1 MELVPR
7 CWRPSCL
14 PNLKS
19 RSHYF
24 CARVKPGRT
33 LSSSHR
39 PLSGAA
45 AEFERLHP
53 ETLSRPV
60 LRTNVSLQALSR
72 ASSSPNAQP
81 EQRNHNPARLP
92 VSCPGCGALTQDV
105 DAGEAGFYTLSRKA
119 VVKYLGDLEASSRLQ
134 NEGHA
139 DADGAHVGAP
149 ISSQDDE
156 SHRNEHGIVQHQVH
170 VTPPVCDRCHY
181 LIHDSRGAP
190 IAHPSIEAIADSIAE
205 SPFARNHVYHVLDA
219 ADFPMS
225 LIPSVYK
232 NLALAKP
239 RTQNRRSQHSF
250 SSRPSVSFIITRSD
264 LLAPTK
270 EMVDSMMP
278 KFIAILR
285 TALGRMGQ
293 KLRLGN
299 VHLVSSKR
307 GWWTK
312 DIKESIWQRGGG
324 NWLVGKFNVGKSN
337 LFEVLFPKGSYSRA
351 PVYTEIQRQQ
361 EIESPHKSTDT
372 GFFSEKKLL
381 PPPQPEVPFPAM
393 PLVSSLPGTTA
404 SPIRLPF
411 GNHKGELIDMPG
423 LERGGLEQYVKPE
436 DKADLVMTQR
446 PTVAQH
452 IIKPGQSL
460 LLGGGLVRITPLLDE
475 SDPSTTV
482 LAYPFVPLKTHVT
495 STEKAWGTQM
505 QERAS
510 GVESILAEGAGTC
523 MSSAGRFKLQT
534 DVTKSRA
541 GSMIRAGVNIEKLP
555 FRVFATDILIEGI
568 GWVELACQARKSKRV
583 HQSESPAE
591 DSTGSDIGRSGVPT
605 AEGLSIGRST
615 FTPFTSVRTGEDSE
629 PSLNF
634 PEVEV
639 FTPNGKFI
647 GQRNCLGV
655 WQMWNTGKPQTNRAA
670 RPRKPMSGAKKRE
683 KMHRRAALA
692 GI

>member
-7 CWRPSCL
+7 CWRSSCS
-14 PNLKS
+14 PAVKS
-19 RSHYF
+19 RTPQLRGRYF
-24 CARVKPGRT
+24 
-33 LSSSHR
+33 SSSRR
-39 PLSGAA
+39 PLSFAT
-45 AEFERLHP
+45 AELERLRP
-53 ETLSRPV
+53 EALSRPV
-60 LRTNVSLQALSR
+60 LSTNVLLPPPKQSSISR
-72 ASSSPNAQP
+72 GRLV
-81 EQRNHNPARLP
+81 EQGNLGPARLP

-105 DAGEAGFYTLSRKA
+105 DSGQAGFYTLSRKA
-119 VVKYLGDLEASSRLQ
+119 VVKYLNNLESSSRVQ
-134 NEGHA
+134 NEG
-139 DADGAHVGAP
+139 DLGTDVAHVQT
-149 ISSQDDE
+149 SQHDE
-156 SHRNEHGIVQHQVH
+156 NPRDEHGIVQPQPQR
-170 VTPPVCDRCHY
+170 TPPICDRCHY
-181 LIHDSRGAP
+181 LIHDSRGVP
-190 IAHPSIEAIADSIAE
+190 IAHPSVEAIADSIAE
-205 SPFARNHVYHVLDA
+205 SPFSRNHVYHVLDA

-225 LIPSVYK
+225 VIPSVYK
-232 NLALAKP
+232 SLSLAKP

-250 SSRPSVSFIITRSD
+250 STRPSVSFIITRSD

-270 EMVDSMMP
+270 EMVDGMMP

-312 DIKESIWQRGGG
+312 DIKESIWRRGGG

-337 LFEVLFPKGSYSRA
+337 LFEVLFPKGSAGRA
-351 PVYTEIQRQQ
+351 PVYAEIQRQQ
-361 EIESPHKSTDT
+361 EVAAEHKSTDT
-372 GFFSEKKLL
+372 TFFSEKNLL
-381 PPPQPEVPFPAM
+381 PPPQPEVPFPSM

-423 LERGGLEQYVKPE
+423 LERGGLDQYVKPE
-436 DKADLVMTQR
+436 DRTDLVMVHR

-475 SDPSTTV
+475 ADPSTTM

-495 STEKAWGTQM
+495 STEKACSTQM
-505 QERAS
+505 QEREG
-510 GVESILAEGAGTC
+510 GVESILAEGAGNC
-523 MSSAGRFKLQT
+523 MASAGQFKLQT

-555 FRVFATDILIEGI
+555 FRVYATDILIEGV
-568 GWVELACQARKSKRV
+568 GWVELVCQVRKSRRL
-583 HQSESPAE
+583 HQPGPLAE
-591 DSTGSDIGRSGVPT
+591 DSTGPDSTGSDVPS
-605 AEGLSIGRST
+605 AEGLSIDTST
-615 FTPFTSVRTGEDSE
+615 FTPFSSIQTGEESGLS
-629 PSLNF
+629 PRF

-639 FTPNGKFI
+639 FTPNGKFV
-647 GQRNCLGV
+647 GQRTCLDI
-655 WQMWNTGKPQTNRAA
+655 WQMWNMGKPQPKRAA

-683 KMHRRAALA
+683 KLRRRAVLA
-692 GI
+692 TNQSS